1 MTVNWPKEVQSSAH
15 SSGDPRLA
23 LAGLSFQKTVV
34 GEATRKKIKTGGKFL
49 KLHFTFKCLTMLC

>member
-49 KLHFTFKCLTMLC
+49 KLHFTFKA